1 MSENLWFFD
10 VCLEGIE
17 IGRKLLI
24 LSYFQ
29 GVQKKT
35 SVMKWINLLNFVLD
49 MVKIENKGRT
59 TTQNDVYVSKH
70 QIDDILLLTLSF
82 TLSTKNGQHY
92 A

>member
-1 MSENLWFFD
+1 
-10 VCLEGIE
+10 
-17 IGRKLLI
+17 
-24 LSYFQ
+24 
-29 GVQKKT
+29 
-35 SVMKWINLLNFVLD
+35 

-92 A
+92 AWKG